1 MIPHRLYASIRKP
14 DGFTV
19 LRNEPGV
26 SMSRTVFM
34 LLAACALAIG
44 NLASRPA
51 LAVDYDTVFA
61 GGRVVDGTG
70 APWFRA
76 DVGVKGDRIAA
87 VGDLSRATATRRINA
102 GRLVVA
108 PGFIDMMG
116 QSEYNVLVDGRAA
129 SKITQGITTEVTGEG
144 GSIAPLNARLIAENQ
159 DVYAHYGVTPGF
171 TTFSGY
177 FEEFERRGVAIN
189 LATFV
194 GAGQVRNFVIGKD
207 NRPATP
213 AELEAMKA
221 EVATAMEQGAM
232 GLSTSLIYVP
242 DNFASTEEIIALAK
256 VAARYG
262 GTYITHQRDEGDDGT
277 VGLDASM
284 DEFLRIVREA
294 GLPGEV
300 YHIKASGKANWGRM
314 PALLRK
320 LADARA
326 AGLDVV
332 ADQYPWTAS
341 SNGLADSLPL
351 WVREGGADRMGA
363 RLADPQTRERI
374 RADYLKGDPEWPETA
389 SRILITSVLNPDL
402 AKYMGK
408 TLAQIG
414 EDEHKDPLDVMMDIV
429 AADHGNTSRVTFG
442 MSEDDVRA
450 GLRSPFVSFN
460 TDSPA
465 RAEDGIL
472 ATEKSHPRAW
482 GSATRILGHYVRDE
496 KVLTLEEAVRK
507 MTSLPAARMRFTD
520 RGILRPGMKADLVAF
535 DPDTVRERATFAD
548 PNHYSEGMPYVLV
561 NGQLVV
567 DGGRITSARPGR
579 ILKGPGYRESH

>member
-1 MIPHRLYASIRKP
+1 MTLEQKLRGFLGCAFALLVMAAPAYA
-14 DGFTV
+14 
-19 LRNEPGV
+19 
-26 SMSRTVFM
+26 
-34 LLAACALAIG
+34 A
-44 NLASRPA
+44 
-51 LAVDYDTVFA
+51 DYDLIFS
-61 GGRVVDGTG
+61 GGKVVDGTG

-76 DVGVKGDRIAA
+76 DVAVMGDRIAA
-87 VGDLSRATATRRINA
+87 VGNLSGARAARRIDA
-102 GRLVVA
+102 SKLVIA

-144 GSIAPLNARLIAENQ
+144 SSIAPLNARLLAEGK
-159 DVYAHYGVTPGF
+159 DAYAHYGYTPGF

-177 FEEFERRGVAIN
+177 FEEFAQRGVSLN

-194 GAGQVRNFVIGKD
+194 GAGQVRNYVIGKD

-213 AELEAMKA
+213 QELKAMEA
-221 EVATAMEQGAM
+221 EVAKAMEQGAM

-262 GTYITHQRDEGDDGT
+262 GSYITHQRDEGDDGT

-294 GLPGEV
+294 NLPGEV
-300 YHIKASGKANWGRM
+300 YHLKASGKANWGRM
-314 PALLRK
+314 PALLQK

-326 AGLDVV
+326 QGLDVT

-351 WVREGGADRMGA
+351 WVREGGADKMTA
-363 RLADPQTRERI
+363 RIRNAATRKRI
-374 RADYLKGDPEWPETA
+374 RADYLKADREWPESA
-389 SRILITSVLNPDL
+389 SRILITSVLNPQL
-402 AKYMGK
+402 RSYMGK

-414 EDEHKDPLDVMMDIV
+414 KEENKDPLDVMMDIV
-429 AADHGNTSRVTFG
+429 AEDHGNTARVTFS

-450 GLRSPFVSFN
+450 ALRSPFVSFN

-465 RAEDGIL
+465 MAEDGIFSR
-472 ATEKSHPRAW
+472 EKSHPRAW

-496 KVLTLEEAVRK
+496 KVLTLEEAIRK
-507 MTSLPAARMRFTD
+507 MTSLPAARMHFED
-520 RGILRPGMKADLVAF
+520 RGIVRAGMAADLVAF
-535 DPDTVRERATFAD
+535 DPATVRERATFAD
-548 PNHYSEGMPYVLV
+548 PSHYSEGMPYVAV
-561 NGQLVV
+561 NGTLVV
-567 DGGRITSARPGR
+567 DDGRITAARPGR
-579 ILKGPGYRESH
+579 ILKGRGAKKE